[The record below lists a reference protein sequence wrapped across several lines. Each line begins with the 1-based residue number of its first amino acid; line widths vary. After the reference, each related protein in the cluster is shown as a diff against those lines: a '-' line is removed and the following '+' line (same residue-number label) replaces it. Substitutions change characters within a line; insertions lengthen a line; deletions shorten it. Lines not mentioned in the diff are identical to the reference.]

1 MPVENLKKP
10 TRSIESALTY
20 FSAAEIDVVRFI
32 HLLLYFGTACLTVGV
47 YVHVQVLVPVG
58 DISPGEF
65 DHYATLVMQ
74 YRQVRMLAS
83 VV

>member
-20 FSAAEIDVVRFI
+20 FSAAEIDVVRFVY
-32 HLLLYFGTACLTVGV
+32 LFPYSGTACLTVDIH
-47 YVHVQVLVPVG
+47 VHVQVLVPVG

-83 VV
+83 VM